1 MLHKGKTFRTK
12 DRRCYALIRST
23 PSGNQEVCV
32 VINGKLERPE
42 TDAHG
47 NLVWPQSAHVPH
59 NLKIL
64 ARHAL
69 ACKIRVDRRILPC

>member
-32 VINGKLERPE
+32 VINGKLNAPKPTHTATWYGHKAPAYHTTLRY
-42 TDAHG
+42 
-47 NLVWPQSAHVPH
+47 
-59 NLKIL
+59 
-64 ARHAL
+64 
-69 ACKIRVDRRILPC
+69 